1 MDKSVLGVK
10 SKVMSK
16 SNTNVIRYLDTKIIL
31 FSMVGFLLSRSI
43 LIGSIAPLGL
53 AFFLYISRN
62 QRYRLPVFVTT
73 LAGILLSANTMP
85 YMLKYAICLVIFMAI
100 SQKLKKLESI
110 AIVAFIGSA
119 IILPISIGQA
129 FFSDAYMYDILLGA
143 MEASIL
149 FISTYIFSFGI
160 DLMINS
166 NSRLYVR
173 IEESIAISLI
183 VAFSIMGIGA
193 IELFG
198 VSITTVLSTI
208 VILIAAILGGASMGA
223 TSGVVVGIAFIVNN
237 IATAVYMGIYAFAGL
252 VGGAFNKL
260 NKYFVILGY
269 ILSWTIIYAYTSG
282 IQSNLNQI
290 RDILIA
296 SLIVI
301 VLPNK
306 FFNKLEK
313 LVKTNVGSNDIVYD
327 YIIRSKNLTNSR
339 LVNMYKA
346 YDELATTFDKIR
358 EKEKVIDQRD
368 IANIVDMIH
377 NDECRTCGMRRRCW
391 ELKFNHTYT
400 MMYEILEVL
409 EDNGE
414 VGINDVPEE
423 FRKECLKPQ
432 DIVKVANYYYKIFV
446 LDYNWT
452 LKFSESRKLIGNQI
466 RSISKS
472 IESLSKD
479 LESNIIIDLEKERN
493 INDHLERN
501 SIPVDRISYTTK
513 GNDDFEIVI
522 EKKTCPDGCL
532 CENKLIRILSDYM
545 EEDLSEQ
552 KIGCHSLGEKC
563 KITFTKAQKY
573 KAITEVAA
581 MSRDGYIVCGD
592 NYTHMNIN
600 DGKYMVAISDGM
612 GKGKKA
618 YEESSVTID
627 ILEKMMDAKI
637 EDEVVIDTINN
648 MLLLKSSDEEM
659 FSTLDLGII
668 DLKRGV
674 LDTIKMGACS
684 TYIKRDTKDIDLITS
699 SSLPVGILSEIRCD
713 RKAVKVK
720 DGDYIIMVSDGI
732 LDAGKNNNLGD
743 NWLIDFMHK
752 VDTTNPKKIANLIL
766 DRALEI
772 QNGVVEDDMTVL
784 VTKLINN

>member
-1 MDKSVLGVK
+1 MDKSAIGVK
-10 SKVMSK
+10 RKVINNNLNIS
-16 SNTNVIRYLDTKIIL
+16 RYLDSKIIL
-31 FSMVGFLLSRSI
+31 FSIMGFLISRSV

-53 AFFLYISRN
+53 AMFLCLLKSKI
-62 QRYRLPVFVTT
+62 YRVPVFISI
-73 LAGILLSANTMP
+73 LFGILFSANTMP
-85 YMLKYAICLVIFMAI
+85 YTIKYIVCLSIFMFI
-100 SQKLKKLESI
+100 SGKLKKIQSI
-110 AIVAFIGSA
+110 EKLALIGVMV
-119 IILPISIGQA
+119 IMPISIGQA
-129 FFSDAYMYDILLGA
+129 IFLDNYMYEILLGA

-149 FISTYIFSFGI
+149 FISTYIFSFGV
-160 DLMINS
+160 DLIINTDK
-166 NSRLYVR
+166 RLYVNV
-173 IEESIAISLI
+173 EESISISLI
-183 VAFSIMGIGA
+183 IAFSIMGIGSTE
-193 IELFG
+193 ILG
-198 VSITTVLSTI
+198 ISVTTVLSTV
-208 VILIAAILGGASMGA
+208 VILVAAIVGGSSIGS
-223 TSGVVVGIAFIVNN
+223 TCGVVVGIAFIVNN
-237 IATAVYMGIYAFAGL
+237 IASAVYMGIYAFAGL

-260 NKYFVILGY
+260 NKYFVVLGY
-269 ILSWTIIYAYTSG
+269 ILSWIIIYAYTSG
-282 IQSNLNQI
+282 LQSNLNQI

-301 VLPNK
+301 LLPNK
-306 FFNKLEK
+306 LLNKASK
-313 LVKTNVGSNDIVYD
+313 LVKINIDSNELIYD
-327 YIIRSKNLTNSR
+327 YIDRSKNLTNNK
-339 LVNMYKA
+339 LINMYKV

-368 IANIVDMIH
+368 IASIVDMIH
-377 NDECRTCGMRRRCW
+377 NDECKNCGMRRRCW

-400 MMYEILEVL
+400 MMCDILQVL
-409 EDNGE
+409 EENGE
-414 VGINDVPEE
+414 VSVNDISDE
-423 FRKECLKPQ
+423 FKKECLNPEN
-432 DIVKVANYYYKIFV
+432 IIKVANYYYKIFV

-452 LKFSESRKLIGNQI
+452 LKFSESRRLIGNQI
-466 RSISKS
+466 RSISRS

-479 LESNIIIDLEKERN
+479 LENSTMINLEKERD
-493 INDHLERN
+493 INDHLERY
-501 SIPVDRISYTTK
+501 SIQVDKVSYMSNTK
-513 GNDDFEIVI
+513 DDFEIVI
-522 EKKTCPDGCL
+522 EKKTCCDGRL
-532 CENKLIRILSDYM
+532 CENKLVNVLSDYIG
-545 EEDLSEQ
+545 EDLSEQ

-581 MSRDGYIVCGD
+581 MSRNGYIVCGD

-618 YEESSVTID
+618 YEESSITID

-637 EDEVVIDTINN
+637 EDELIIETINN

-674 LDTIKMGACS
+674 LDSIKMGACS
-684 TYIKRDTKDIDLITS
+684 TYIKRDTKDIDLITT
-699 SSLPVGILSEIRCD
+699 SSLPVGILSEIKCD

-720 DGDYIIMVSDGI
+720 NGDYIIMVSDGI

-752 VDTTNPKKIANLIL
+752 VNNTNPKEIANLIL

-772 QNGVVEDDMTVL
+772 QNGIVEDDMTVL
-784 VTKLINN
+784 VTKIINN